1 MEITSVK
8 NMPRQGAQ
16 KLPKLDFITSKYM
29 DWILLEIK
37 NNGKL
42 EINELAKKM
51 RSATRRKREKFLIE
65 RGIVSVEEYK
75 DSMNRNR
82 KRLLL
87 TKKGEQVI
95 KKLFD
100 LENQI

>member
-1 MEITSVK
+1 MENINIK

-29 DWILLEIK
+29 DWILLELK
-37 NNGKL
+37 KYGKL

-51 RSATRRKREKFLIE
+51 RSATRRKREKFLINN
-65 RGIVSVEEYK
+65 GIVAVEEYK

-87 TKKGEQVI
+87 TKKGEAVI
-95 KKLFD
+95 KKIFD
-100 LENQI
+100 LEAQI